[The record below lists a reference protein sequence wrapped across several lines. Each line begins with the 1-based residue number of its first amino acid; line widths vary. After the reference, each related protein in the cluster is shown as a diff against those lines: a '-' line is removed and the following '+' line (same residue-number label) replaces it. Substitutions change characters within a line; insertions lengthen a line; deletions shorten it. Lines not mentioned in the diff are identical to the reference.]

1 VSVGRTQ
8 QPLISP
14 GGGLQVAGRPL
25 SIRGAYSAPYRIFL
39 QGGQAAGTL
48 LMFRYTGTGVCVVTD
63 IYFGS
68 VVVGGGISV
77 AQSLFFTVDRYTSW
91 TANDTGTG
99 ATGTYLTSKR
109 NTYPTAQVS
118 TLQAA
123 QGVPLTNGT
132 STFAGSILWFEFVIL
147 ANAVGTSMAH
157 QRIFDSASNDG
168 HPLMFAQNEGF
179 RLAGPAVAGTGS
191 PIIIDG
197 HIHWFEATTW

>member
-8 QPLISP
+8 QPVISP

-25 SIRGAYSAPYRIFL
+25 SIRGAYSAPFRIFL
-39 QGGQAAGTL
+39 QGGQSAGTL
-48 LMFRYTGTGVCVVTD
+48 LMFRYTGTGACVVTD

-68 VVVGGGISV
+68 VTVGNIS
-77 AQSLFFTVDRYTSW
+77 ASQSLFFSFDRYTSW

-99 ATGTYLTSKR
+99 SASTYLTVKR
-109 NTYPTAQVS
+109 TSYPAPQVS

-123 QGVPLTNGT
+123 QGTPLTKGT
-132 STFAGSILWFEFVIL
+132 STLVGSILWFEFMIL
-147 ANAVGTSMAH
+147 ANAIGTSMIS
-157 QRIFDSASNDG
+157 QKIFDSASNDG

-179 RLAGPAVAGTGS
+179 RIEMPSAVAGTGS
-191 PIIIDG
+191 PIVING